1 MFEQTEQFKNI
12 CSEILGHNY
21 STIKLNGGINNP
33 TYLIKNKKVNYV
45 LKKINTNPSSLFD
58 RYVAEKQFLH
68 LTNIISGIN
77 TPKLLDSFDTERVL
91 ILEYIK
97 PDNIENIQN
106 IDSNKIYECINFIKK
121 INLDKE
127 LGKKLITQNASD
139 SYLDIT
145 GHIENI
151 DVRIQNFSTKHIPE
165 LNKDHAEKLFY
176 LLKNKWIILKKESFN
191 FLNKEINQ
199 NSIEEYYLKISPSD
213 FGFHNIIINNN
224 TNYFIDFEFSG
235 WDDPAKI
242 YCDFILQP
250 KFPIPIT
257 FHQLLKEQLL
267 GKEYIS
273 KYEKRIDLLYKLLQ
287 FKWYTIR
294 YTFLNETKYNLRQFN
309 QQNLLNLNTEEYLN
323 ELHRFSK
330 PTA

>member
-1 MFEQTEQFKNI
+1 MFEQTEEFKNI

-21 STIKLNGGINNP
+21 NTVKLNGGINNP
-33 TYLIKNKKVNYV
+33 TYLISNKKVSYV
-45 LKKINTNPSSLFD
+45 LKKINSNPSSLFD
-58 RYVAEKQFLH
+58 RYVAEKQFLN
-68 LTNIISGIN
+68 LTNIISGVN

-97 PDNIENIQN
+97 PDNIENIPI
-106 IDSNKIYECINFIKK
+106 IDLNKINECINFILK

-151 DVRIQNFSTKHIPE
+151 DMRLKNFSTNHISE
-165 LNKDHAEKLFY
+165 QYKESAKNLFY
-176 LLKNKWIILKKESFN
+176 LLKEKWVNLRIDAFILLDKN
-191 FLNKEINQ
+191 INQ
-199 NSIEEYYLKISPSD
+199 NSIDQSYLKISPSD
-213 FGFHNIIINNN
+213 FGFHNIIIKSN

-235 WDDPAKI
+235 WDDPAKL

-250 KFPIPIT
+250 KYPIPIS
-257 FHQLLKEQLL
+257 FHQQLKEQLV

-273 KYEKRIDLLYKLLQ
+273 IYEKRIDLLYKLLK
-287 FKWYTIR
+287 FKWITIK
-294 YTFLNETKYNLRQFN
+294 YTFLNENKYKLKQFN
-309 QQNLLNLNTEEYLN
+309 DHNLLNLNSKEYIN
-323 ELHRFSK
+323 ELH
-330 PTA
+330 